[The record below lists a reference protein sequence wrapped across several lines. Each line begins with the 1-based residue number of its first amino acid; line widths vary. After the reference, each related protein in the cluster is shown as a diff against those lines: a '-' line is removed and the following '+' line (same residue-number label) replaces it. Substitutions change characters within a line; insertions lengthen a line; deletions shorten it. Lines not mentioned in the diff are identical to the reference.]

1 MLRVEQGTCAQLCT
15 GVEAELAEYR
25 YHVFI
30 ETLGWSLPCE
40 KGIEHDQFD
49 GPDTVYVVA
58 RDLTGSIC
66 GCARLLPTTAP
77 YLLAN
82 VFPQLLGE
90 TAAPKSDQV
99 WELSRFSTHVIGRA
113 SGPLSRNDAR
123 SRFGA
128 LFAAVVSAAAE
139 RGATRLITLTAVGV
153 ERILRN
159 IGLHAHRVGPPQL
172 LEGQPVMALWIELDE
187 QTRNALGLA

>member
-1 MLRVEQGTCAQLCT
+1 MLRVEQGTCAQLHT

-25 YHVFI
+25 YHVCV

-58 RDLTGSIC
+58 RDVTGSIC

-82 VFPQLLGE
+82 VFPQLLGAM
-90 TAAPKSDQV
+90 AAPRNAQV
-99 WELSRFSTHVIGRA
+99 WELSRFSTHVIGSSR
-113 SGPLSRNDAR
+113 GPLRREEAR
-123 SRFGA
+123 SRFCA
-128 LFAAVVSAAAE
+128 LLAAVIRTVAE
-139 RGATRLITLTAVGV
+139 RGATRLITFTAVGI
-153 ERILRN
+153 ERILRS
-159 IGLHAHRVGPPQL
+159 IGLHAHRVGTPQL
-172 LEGQPVMALWIELDE
+172 IAGQPVMALWIELDA

>member
-1 MLRVEQGTCAQLCT
+1 MLRVEQGTCAQLHT

-58 RDLTGSIC
+58 RDVTGSIC
-66 GCARLLPTTAP
+66 GCARLLPTLAP

-82 VFPQLLGE
+82 VFPQLFGGM
-90 TAAPKSDQV
+90 AAPKDAQV
-99 WELSRFSTHVIGRA
+99 WELSRFSTQVIGR
-113 SGPLSRNDAR
+113 SSLSREDAR
-123 SRFGA
+123 SRFCA
-128 LFAAVVSAAAE
+128 LFAAVVRTAAE
-139 RGATRLITLTAVGV
+139 HGATRLITLTAVGV
-153 ERILRN
+153 ERILRS
-159 IGLHAHRVGPPQL
+159 IGLHAHRVGTPQL
-172 LEGQPVMALWIELDE
+172 IAGQPVLALWIELDE
-187 QTRNALGLA
+187 QTRNALSLA